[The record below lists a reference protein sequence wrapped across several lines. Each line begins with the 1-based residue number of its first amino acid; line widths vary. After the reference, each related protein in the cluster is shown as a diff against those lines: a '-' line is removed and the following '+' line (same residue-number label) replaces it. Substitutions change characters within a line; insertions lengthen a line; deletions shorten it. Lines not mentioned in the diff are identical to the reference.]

1 MTFGFPADRWYLAQK
16 TVGIRKSDMVLR
28 IFLQGRYGVV
38 KFSQVDLGIAK
49 FSQVDFCLV
58 KFSQV
63 TCGVAKFLQVDLGV
77 AKCSVFPLFWNSPAF
92 DHQKFKLSHYKIKL
106 KQEISI

>member
-16 TVGIRKSDMVLR
+16 TVGIRKLDMVLR

-38 KFSQVDLGIAK
+38 KFSQVD
-49 FSQVDFCLV
+49 FCVV
-58 KFSQV
+58 KFSHV

-92 DHQKFKLSHYKIKL
+92 DHQKLN
-106 KQEISI
+106 

>member
-1 MTFGFPADRWYLAQK
+1 MTFGFPADRWYLTQK
-16 TVGIRKSDMVLR
+16 TVGIRKSDMALR

-38 KFSQVDLGIAK
+38 KFSQVDLG
-49 FSQVDFCLV
+49 
-58 KFSQV
+58 V
-63 TCGVAKFLQVDLGV
+63 T
-77 AKCSVFPLFWNSPAF
+77 KCSVFPLFWNSPAF